1 MSTNMET
8 GSIQSLKSLK
18 PSGSQE
24 TWDML
29 YQRQLNHLVQLCS
42 QKGFKE
48 YGWQRAKELEKNPYG
63 LYKGISTELA
73 KIMKEKNAQ
82 TEE

>member
-1 MSTNMET
+1 MET
-8 GSIQSLKSLK
+8 ESIQSLKSLK

-24 TWDML
+24 TWDTL

-82 TEE
+82 TQE

>member
-1 MSTNMET
+1 MET

-24 TWDML
+24 TWDTL

-48 YGWQRAKELEKNPYG
+48 YGWQRAKELEKTQYELFAG
-63 LYKGISTELA
+63 LTTDLA
-73 KIMKEKNAQ
+73 KLMKEKNAK
-82 TEE
+82 TKE